1 MIKLIVFDLDGVLLD
16 SCDMHYNVLN
26 KAIQETI
33 GQDYVIS
40 QKDHDTTFNGL
51 NTKAKLKL
59 LSELRDLDESKQHII
74 YTRKQDLTMDAI
86 EDIKYDLQK
95 IEMLKELRKQGYIL
109 HCASNSIRRTLEK
122 ILKNL
127 GIYELFDLILSNE
140 DVKNPKPSGE
150 IYFRCIME
158 AGVSAEQTL
167 IVEDSY
173 IGVTAARQTNANILL
188 VKSSEKTTIERVTET
203 IKYYE
208 DKKSGIPKRTL
219 FQKRIN
225 VVIPMAGDG
234 SRFAKVGYKDPKPM
248 IDVFGKPMISWV
260 VENMEIDANYIFVVK
275 QQHEQR
281 YNLRKILKS
290 IVPECKI
297 VEVKETTQGAACTVL
312 LAEHYIDNDLPLLM
326 ANSDQ
331 WLEWDCEQ
339 FVLDFLLRDKSH
351 SVRISTFP
359 SDGSPKWSYAATDEN
374 GYVTDVKEKQP
385 ISNHGSTGVYLWRR
399 GCDFVKYAKQMISLN
414 KRTRGEFYVAPVIK
428 EAIDDGHLVSID
440 NCKRFWSLG
449 VPDDLDSFHENY
461 RNE

>member
-1 MIKLIVFDLDGVLLD
+1 MIKLIIFDLDGVLID
-16 SCDMHYNVLN
+16 SCDMHYNLLN
-26 KAIQETI
+26 KAIEEVV
-33 GQDYVIS
+33 GEKYVIS
-40 QKDHDTTFNGL
+40 LKDHETIFNGL

-59 LSELRDLDESKQHII
+59 LSQQRNLDEQDHERI
-74 YTRKQDLTMDAI
+74 YTRKQEMTLDMLDNI
-86 EDIKYDLQK
+86 KEDQQK
-95 IEMLKELRKQGYIL
+95 IEMLQELRSRGYIL
-109 HCASNSIRRTLEK
+109 QCASNSIRKTLEK
-122 ILKNL
+122 ILKKL
-127 GIYELFDLILSNE
+127 GIYDLFDYILSNE
-140 DVKNPKPSGE
+140 DVKYPKPQGD
-150 IYFRCIME
+150 IYFQCIMQ
-158 AGVSAEQTL
+158 AGVSVNETL

-173 IGVTAARQTNANILL
+173 IGISAARKTNANILL
-188 VKSSEKTTIERVTET
+188 VKNSKETTLERIIDT

-208 DKKSGIPKRTL
+208 EKREGIPKRSL
-219 FQKRIN
+219 FQKGIN

-248 IDVFGKPMISWV
+248 IDVFDKPMISWV
-260 VENMEIDANYIFVVK
+260 IENMEIDANYIFVVK
-275 QQHEQR
+275 QEHEQR

-339 FVLDFLLRDKSH
+339 FLINFLIRDISH

-359 SDGSPKWSYAATDEN
+359 SDGSPKWSYAAVNES

-385 ISNHGSTGVYLWRR
+385 ISNYGSTGVYLWRR
-399 GCDFVKYAKQMISLN
+399 GCDFVKYAKQMISLD

-428 EAIDDGHLVSID
+428 EAIDDGHMVSVE

-449 VPDDLDSFHENY
+449 VPDDLDYFHDNY
-461 RNE
+461 KSK